1 MKKEIKMFCSAYMSQ
16 PLEQDFG
23 IQKSP
28 IYTEGNP
35 LAWVNISVLERRI
48 DEFELVGRL
57 RGSVLIKDML
67 PLSLELY
74 AALNKV
80 SCLVA
85 DKLAYSTEVSVLE
98 SRFNGLSGLLIFIT
112 SLISSIN
119 YGNSPHSLLK

>member
-1 MKKEIKMFCSAYMSQ
+1 MSQ

-23 IQKSP
+23 IRKSP

-35 LAWVNISVLERRI
+35 LAWVNISVLERQI

-57 RGSVLIKDML
+57 RGSVLIKDTL

-74 AALNKV
+74 VALNKV
-80 SCLVA
+80 SCLIA
-85 DKLAYSTEVSVLE
+85 DKLAYSTESTEVLILD

-112 SLISSIN
+112 CLISSIN
-119 YGNSPHSLLK
+119 YGNSPQSLLK